1 MTFMNAM
8 NSQLQSLWSNPG
20 LCVSLKG
27 EMAHRLRDLTITPH
41 YLQQKEAYLQ
51 NAPVCCMQTII
62 VATEQAVQA
71 VLSFLSPL
79 KHYIASST

>member
-20 LCVSLKG
+20 SCVSLKG
-27 EMAHRLRDLTITPH
+27 EMAHRLRGLTIKAH

-51 NAPVCCMQTII
+51 LYAS
-62 VATEQAVQA
+62 EQAHA
-71 VLSFLSPL
+71 VLSSN
-79 KHYIASST
+79 TT